1 MDTQILLYLAVLIAT
16 GLLFGKIAKYLKLP
30 NVTGYLVGGLLIG
43 PSLLNLV
50 PDGTIHDFSII
61 SSVAL
66 GFIAFGIGTEMK
78 LVYFKRVGATPIWIA
93 VFEAVFAVLVTL
105 IAVILFFVIKG
116 EMSLTNFRF
125 ALVLAAIAA
134 ATAPAATIMVV
145 RQYKA
150 KGKLTET
157 LLSVVAIDDSVAII
171 LFGIFVAIANALGQT
186 AVETPI
192 WLQILNPFIEIIVS
206 LGIGSIMGI
215 ILTLG
220 CKWFT
225 GRGNRISLSIVIIFL
240 TIFLAEWLH
249 ASPLLAAMMLGAVFG
264 NVSSK
269 VEDVNGLLYFIT
281 PPIFIMFFVLS
292 GAELNLNVLGVVGI
306 IGVVYVV
313 FRVVGKIFGAWFG
326 AKVTK
331 ADPVIAK
338 YLGYALVPQA
348 GVAIGLSLI
357 ATQVLNAEMGAQ
369 IRAIILA
376 GTLIYELVGPVI
388 AKMALKKAGE
398 ISINA

>member
-1 MDTQILLYLAVLIAT
+1 MENSILLYIGVLLAT
-16 GLLFGKIAKYLKLP
+16 GLLFGKLAKLIKLP
-30 NVTGYLVGGLLIG
+30 NVTGYLVGGLLLG
-43 PSLLNLV
+43 PSVFNII
-50 PDGTIHDFSII
+50 PHDTFESFSII

-66 GFIAFGIGTEMK
+66 GFIAFSIGTEMK
-78 LVYFKRVGATPIWIA
+78 LSYFRRVGAKPIWIA
-93 VFEAVFAVLVTL
+93 VFEAFFAVIVTL
-105 IAVILFFVIKG
+105 IAVLGFFLIKG
-116 EMSLTNFRF
+116 DLSMTNFRF
-125 ALVLAAIAA
+125 ALVLSAIAA

-171 LFGIFVAIANALGQT
+171 LFGVFVAVANALSGE
-186 AVETPI
+186 ASGSPI
-192 WLQILNPFIEIIVS
+192 WLQILQPFIEIVVS
-206 LGIGSIMGI
+206 LGIGSVTGL
-215 ILTLG
+215 ILVFG

-225 GRGNRISLSIVIIFL
+225 GRGNRISLSIAVIFL
-240 TIFLAEWLH
+240 TLFLANWLH

-264 NVSSK
+264 NISSK

-281 PPIFIMFFVLS
+281 PPIFTLFFVLS
-292 GAELNLNVLGVVGI
+292 GAELDIKVLGVVGI
-306 IGVVYVV
+306 IGVVYVL

-331 ADPVIAK
+331 AEPVVAK

-357 ATQVLNAEMGAQ
+357 ATQVLNVEMGSQ

-388 AKMALKKAGE
+388 TKMALKKAGE
-398 ISINA
+398 ISLTA

>member
-1 MDTQILLYLAVLIAT
+1 MENSILLYIGVLLAT
-16 GLLFGKIAKYLKLP
+16 GLLFGKLAKLIKLP
-30 NVTGYLVGGLLIG
+30 NVTGYLVGGLLLG
-43 PSLLNLV
+43 PSVFNII
-50 PDGTIHDFSII
+50 PHDTIESFSVI

-66 GFIAFGIGTEMK
+66 GFIAFSIGTEMK
-78 LVYFKRVGATPIWIA
+78 LSYFRRVGATPIWIA
-93 VFEAVFAVLVTL
+93 VFEAFFAVIVTL
-105 IAVILFFVIKG
+105 IAVLGFFLIKG
-116 EMSLTNFRF
+116 DLSMTNFRF
-125 ALVLAAIAA
+125 ALVLSAIAA

-157 LLSVVAIDDSVAII
+157 LLSVVALDDSVAII
-171 LFGIFVAIANALGQT
+171 LFGVFVAVANALSGE
-186 AVETPI
+186 ASASPV
-192 WLQILNPFIEIIVS
+192 WLQVLQPFIEIAVS
-206 LGIGSIMGI
+206 LGIGSVTGL
-215 ILTLG
+215 ILVFG

-225 GRGNRISLSIVIIFL
+225 GRGNRISLSIAVIFL
-240 TIFLAEWLH
+240 TLFLANWLH

-281 PPIFIMFFVLS
+281 PPIFTLFFVLS
-292 GAELNLNVLGVVGI
+292 GAELDIKVLGVVGI
-306 IGVVYVV
+306 IGVVYVL

-331 ADPVIAK
+331 AEPVVAK

-357 ATQVLNAEMGAQ
+357 ATQVLNVEMGSQ

-388 AKMALKKAGE
+388 TKMALKKAGE
-398 ISINA
+398 ISLTA

>member
-1 MDTQILLYLAVLIAT
+1 MTTSVLLYLAVLLGT
-16 GLLFGKIAKYLKLP
+16 GLLFGKVAKYLKLP
-30 NVTGYLVGGLLIG
+30 NVTGYLVGGLILG
-43 PSLLNLV
+43 PSILNII
-50 PDGTIHDFSII
+50 PEGTIHDFSII

-66 GFIAFGIGTEMK
+66 GFIAFSIGTEMK
-78 LVYFKRVGATPIWIA
+78 LVYFRRVGATPIWIA
-93 VFEAVFAVLVTL
+93 IFEALFAVIVTL
-105 IAVILFFVIKG
+105 IAVLGYFLIKG
-116 EMSLTNFRF
+116 DLSLTNFRF
-125 ALVLAAIAA
+125 ALVLSAIAA

-171 LFGIFVAIANALGQT
+171 LFGIFVAVANALGQT
-186 AVETPI
+186 AVATPL
-192 WLQILNPFIEIIVS
+192 WLQILNPFIELIVS
-206 LGIGSIMGI
+206 LAIGSVMGI

-225 GRGNRISLSIVIIFL
+225 GRGNRISLSVAIIFL
-240 TIFLAEWLH
+240 SIFLAEWLH
-249 ASPLLAAMMLGAVFG
+249 ASPLLTAMMLGAVFG

-269 VEDVNGLLYFIT
+269 AEDINGLLYFIT
-281 PPIFIMFFVLS
+281 PPIFILFFVLS
-292 GAELNLNVLGVVGI
+292 GAELNISILGVVGI
-306 IGVVYVV
+306 IGLVYVV
-313 FRVVGKIFGAWFG
+313 FRVVGKIFGAWLG

-331 ADPVIAK
+331 AEPVIAK

-357 ATQVLNAEMGAQ
+357 ATQVLNVEMGSQ

-388 AKMALKKAGE
+388 TKMALKKAGE
-398 ISINA
+398 ISIEA